1 MATVEFLAGEG
12 FNLYSTLTSG
22 LGFYGTGGF
31 GYAVPLNEYQDY
43 TYITN
48 GVGTIQAAQ
57 CDNVKYHSANSGT
70 IGSITYNLKDIPNY
84 QSTLNIRLTNGSAIT
99 TQNGRVY
106 IYDRYSK
113 VNGPSGVTC
122 QIAEIRHTGLVSTG
136 LTGLGSTSWTNAA
149 GTSSYLNLT
158 NSPGLSG
165 FATGSAVQH
174 DWYLAISASPTSIGA
189 KTQFGLLFEVEY
201 L

>member
-1 MATVEFLAGEG
+1 MATVTFYAGEG
-12 FNLYSTLTSG
+12 SNLYTTQTSG
-22 LGFYGTGGF
+22 LGFYGPGGF

-57 CDNVKYHSANSGT
+57 ADNVKYHSANSGT
-70 IGSITYNLKDIPNY
+70 VDSVIYNLKDIPNY
-84 QSTLNIRLTNGSAIT
+84 KATLNIRLEHGSAIS

-113 VNGPSGVTC
+113 VNPASGLTC
-122 QIAEIRHTGLVSTG
+122 KIAQIDHTGTVNTGLVG
-136 LTGLGSTSWTNAA
+136 VGSTSWTTAA
-149 GTSSYLNLT
+149 GTSSYLTLSNT
-158 NSPGLSG
+158 PGISG
-165 FATGSAVQH
+165 YGGGAQVQH

-189 KTQFGLLFEVEY
+189 KTQFGLMFEVEY